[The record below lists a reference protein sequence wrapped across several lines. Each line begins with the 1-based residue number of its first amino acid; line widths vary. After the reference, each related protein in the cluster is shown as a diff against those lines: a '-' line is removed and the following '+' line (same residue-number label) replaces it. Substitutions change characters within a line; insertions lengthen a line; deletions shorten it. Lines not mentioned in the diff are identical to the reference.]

1 MASITEQNDL
11 HILIRS
17 KNPIL
22 VIETHEEN
30 RAMQLINQVA
40 FNMNKPVFGWHLTEG
55 LRRLEVKGEPFAA
68 LKDTQ
73 TAEDCLSH
81 IKRMEREG
89 LYVLF
94 DMHPFINGEH
104 PHNTRLLRDIA
115 LNYPKT
121 KQTIILISH
130 KLSLPDELKR
140 LSRSFS
146 LELPEPEEI
155 EGIIRKEAARWG
167 VRNPDK
173 RVRTDK
179 KLLARLVKNLRG
191 LTWADAEQMV
201 RNLIYDDGV
210 ISEAEV
216 EEVNQARYKLLD
228 LDGAVHYEY
237 ETAHFAEVGGM
248 TNLKKWLQLRQKV
261 FLSDQDPALQNIG
274 LNTPKGI
281 LLMGVQGSGKSLAA
295 KAVAGMWEIPLLRL
309 DFGALYNKWH
319 GESEKNLREALKLS
333 QTMSPCV
340 LWLDEIEKG
349 LSTSDSDGGTSKRM
363 LGTLLTFMQE
373 NDASVFFVATANDIS
388 ALPPELI
395 RKGRF
400 DELFFV
406 DLPDLMARQEIFRI
420 HLEKRNHTGV
430 NFDLVLL
437 SEKTEGFSGA
447 EIEQAIVA
455 SLYAAHYQD
464 SSLTTEMILDEI
476 SQTKPLSVVMAEKI
490 SALRAW
496 ADERAVKAN

>member
-11 HILIRS
+11 HLLIRS

-40 FNMNKPVFGWHLTEG
+40 ININKPVFGWHLTEG
-55 LRRLEVKGEPFAA
+55 LRRQEVAGDSFAP
-68 LKDTQ
+68 LSNTM
-73 TAEDCLSH
+73 TAESCLTH
-81 IKRMEREG
+81 IKKMEREG
-89 LYVLF
+89 LYVLC
-94 DMHPFINGEH
+94 DMHPFLDAEH
-104 PHNTRLLRDIA
+104 PQNIRLLRDIA
-115 LNYPKT
+115 LAYGKH

-130 KLSLPDELKR
+130 KIKLPDELRR
-140 LSRSFS
+140 LSRSFQLKLPDEKD
-146 LELPEPEEI
+146 LES
-155 EGIIRKEAARWG
+155 IIRKEAARWG
-167 VRNPDK
+167 IQNPDRK
-173 RVRTDK
+173 VRTDK
-179 KLLARLVKNLRG
+179 KVLSRLIKNLRG
-191 LTWADAEQMV
+191 LSWADAEQMV
-201 RNLIYDDGV
+201 RNLIYDDGA
-210 ISEAEV
+210 ITEDEV
-216 EEVNQARYKLLD
+216 DEVNQARYKLLD
-228 LDGAVHYEY
+228 LDGAVHYEC

-248 TNLKKWLQLRQKV
+248 VNLKKWLQLRQKV
-261 FLSDQDPALQNIG
+261 FLSETDIG
-274 LNTPKGI
+274 LDIPKGI
-281 LLMGVQGSGKSLAA
+281 MLMGVQGSGKSLAA
-295 KAVAGMWEIPLLRL
+295 KAVAGMWGIPLLRL

-319 GESEKNLREALKLS
+319 GESEKNLREALKLA

-373 NDASVFFVATANDIS
+373 NKSPVFFVATANDIS

-406 DLPDLMARQEIFRI
+406 DLPDEMARQEIFRI
-420 HLEKRNHTGV
+420 HLEKRKQSGV
-430 NFDLVLL
+430 NFDLVSL
-437 SEKTEGFSGA
+437 SKHTEGFSGA

-455 SLYAAHYQD
+455 SLYAAHYQE
-464 SSLTTEMILDEI
+464 SPLTTQMILDEI
-476 SQTKPLSVVMAEKI
+476 AQTRPLSVVMSEKV

-496 ADERAVKAN
+496 AEQRAVKAN

>member
-22 VIETHEEN
+22 IIETHEEN

-55 LRRLEVKGEPFAA
+55 LRRLEVKGDHFAP

-73 TAEDCLSH
+73 TADDCLSH

-94 DMHPFINGEH
+94 DMHPFISAEH
-104 PHNTRLLRDIA
+104 PQNIRLLRDIA
-115 LNYPKT
+115 LSYPQH

-130 KLSLPDELKR
+130 KLELPDELKR
-140 LSRSFS
+140 LARSFS
-146 LELPEPEEI
+146 LKLPDDEELES
-155 EGIIRKEAARWG
+155 IIRKEAARWG
-167 VRNPDK
+167 VKNPDK
-173 RVRTDK
+173 RVRMDK
-179 KLLARLVKNLRG
+179 SLLSRLVKNLRG

-210 ISEAEV
+210 ISKDEV

-248 TNLKKWLQLRQKV
+248 ANLKKWLQLRQKV
-261 FLSDQDPALQNIG
+261 FLSDKEIG
-274 LNTPKGI
+274 LDIPKGI

-319 GESEKNLREALKLS
+319 GESEKNLREALKMS

-373 NDASVFFVATANDIS
+373 NDSPVFFVATANDIS

-406 DLPDLMARQEIFRI
+406 DLPEPMARQEIFRI
-420 HLEKRNHTGV
+420 HLEKRNQSGV

-437 SEKTEGFSGA
+437 SEKTDGFSGA
-447 EIEQAIVA
+447 EIEQAVVA

-464 SSLTTEMILDEI
+464 STLTTEMILDEI

>member
-11 HILIRS
+11 QILIRS

-22 VIETHEEN
+22 VIETYEEN

-40 FNMNKPVFGWHLTEG
+40 FNMSKPVFGWHLTEG
-55 LRRLEVKGEPFAA
+55 LRRLEVKGESFAP

-73 TAEDCLSH
+73 TASDCLSH

-89 LYVLF
+89 IYVLF
-94 DMHPFINGEH
+94 DMHPFVNMEH
-104 PHNTRLLRDIA
+104 PQNVRLLRDIA
-115 LNYPKT
+115 LSYPQH

-130 KLSLPDELKR
+130 KLELPSELKR
-140 LSRSFS
+140 LSRSFNLS
-146 LELPEPEEI
+146 LPNEEELEA
-155 EGIIRKEAARWG
+155 IIRKEAARWG
-167 VRNPDK
+167 VNNPNR

-179 KLLARLVKNLRG
+179 KVLSRLVKNLRG

-201 RNLIYDDGV
+201 RNLIYDDGA
-210 ISEAEV
+210 ITEDEV
-216 EEVNQARYKLLD
+216 DQVNQARYELLD

-248 TNLKKWLQLRQKV
+248 NNLKKWLQLRQKV
-261 FLSDQDPALQNIG
+261 FLSDKDLG
-274 LNTPKGI
+274 LDIPKGI

-319 GESEKNLREALKLS
+319 GESEKNLREALRLS
-333 QTMSPCV
+333 QSMSPCV

-373 NDASVFFVATANDIS
+373 NDSPVFFVATANDIS

-406 DLPDLMARQEIFRI
+406 DLPEAMARQEIFRI
-420 HLEKRNHTGV
+420 HLEKRKQSGV

-447 EIEQAIVA
+447 EIEQAVVA
-455 SLYAAHYQD
+455 SLYAAHYQE
-464 SSLTTEMILDEI
+464 SVLTTEMILQEI
-476 SQTKPLSVVMAEKI
+476 SQTKPLSVVMAEKV

-496 ADERAVKAN
+496 ANERAVKAN

>member
-1 MASITEQNDL
+1 MGSKTEQNDL
-11 HILIRS
+11 KILIRS
-17 KNPIL
+17 KNPVL
-22 VIETHEEN
+22 VIETHEER
-30 RAMQLINQVA
+30 RALALINQVA
-40 FNMNKPVFGWHLTEG
+40 LSLSKPVFGWHLTEG
-55 LRRLEVKGEPFAA
+55 LRRLELEGEHFAP

-73 TAEDCLSH
+73 AASDCLIH

-89 LYVLF
+89 IYVLCDF
-94 DMHPFINGEH
+94 HPFLGKEQPQN
-104 PHNTRLLRDIA
+104 NRLLRDIA
-115 LNYPKT
+115 LDFAKNG
-121 KQTIILISH
+121 QTVILISH
-130 KLSLPDELKR
+130 KIELPEELKR
-140 LSRSFS
+140 LSRSYS
-146 LELPEPEEI
+146 LSLPDAQELES
-155 EGIIRKEAARWG
+155 IIRKEAARWG
-167 VRNPDK
+167 INNPGQK
-173 RVRTDK
+173 VRTDK
-179 KLLARLVKNLRG
+179 KIMRRLVKNLTG
-191 LTWADAEQMV
+191 LTKADAEQMV
-201 RNLIYDDGV
+201 RNLIYDDGA
-210 ISEAEV
+210 ITEDEV
-216 EEVNQARYKLLD
+216 EKVNQARYELLD

-248 TNLKKWLQLRQKV
+248 ANLKKWLQLRQKV
-261 FLSDQDPALQNIG
+261 FLSEQDLALENMG
-274 LNTPKGI
+274 LDIPKGI

-373 NDASVFFVATANDIS
+373 NGSSVFFVATANDIS

-406 DLPDLMARQEIFRI
+406 DLPEQLARQEIFRI
-420 HLEKRNHTGV
+420 HLEKRQQSGI
-430 NFDLVLL
+430 NFDLVKLA
-437 SEKTEGFSGA
+437 EVAEGFSGA

-455 SLYAAHYQD
+455 GLYTALYQE
-464 SSLTTEMILDEI
+464 SSLNTQMIIDEI
-476 SQTKPLSVVMAEKI
+476 RQTKPLSVVMSEKI

-496 ADERAVKAN
+496 ANERAVKAN